1 MQGKCKLSSRHV
13 LDRTSHVPTSIPC
26 CLQSAVAEAAN
37 QVERQ
42 IRSDVGGATLAL
54 AKMVP
59 KVTAAGNRLLDAR
72 SPDGLEWLRSVSELG
87 KVNELCASVYSCGP
101 PP

>member
-1 MQGKCKLSSRHV
+1 MGAIFGSSSRHG
-13 LDRTSHVPTSIPC
+13 LIIFDKHC
-26 CLQSAVAEAAN
+26 YLQSAVAEAAS

-59 KVTAAGNRLLDAR
+59 KVTAAGNRLLDTR
-72 SPDGLEWLRSVSELG
+72 SPDGLDWLRSVSELG

>member
-1 MQGKCKLSSRHV
+1 MSISS
-13 LDRTSHVPTSIPC
+13 PASIRSFLTFQNAC
-26 CLQSAVAEAAN
+26 SSISACLQSAVAEAAN
-37 QVERQ
+37 QVEQQ
-42 IRSDVGGATLAL
+42 IKSDVGGVTLPL

-72 SPDGLEWLRSVSELG
+72 SPDGLQWLRSVSELG

>member
-1 MQGKCKLSSRHV
+1 MRNLWR
-13 LDRTSHVPTSIPC
+13 
-26 CLQSAVAEAAN
+26 LQSAVGEAAS

-42 IRSDVGGATLAL
+42 LRSDVGDATLPL